1 MINITDIYQI
11 VWKNLEKVSCDCF
24 DYVPYGL
31 TDFPYVYM
39 GGLYTRDNDTKNTDG
54 LSCELYINIIS
65 AYRGRKEVLELMDE
79 VNKLMENDMS
89 TKKYSIFARQGR
101 HVVELKKDE
110 VGWGKNDNNAFYH
123 AVLIF
128 DIEIH
133 EIK

>member
-1 MINITDIYQI
+1 MINTVDIYKI
-11 VWKNLEKVSCDCF
+11 VWDNLEALSCDTF

-31 TDFPYVYM
+31 TDFPYAYI

-79 VNKLMENDMS
+79 VNQLMEHDMS
-89 TKKYSIFARQGR
+89 TSEYSIFVRQGR
-101 HVVELKKDE
+101 HAVTLEKDE

-128 DIEIH
+128 DINVN